1 MTKTVVMKAAD
12 LCEGDKVR
20 ADGVTYTVRRAKQIK
35 RKIPARYEK
44 QTHLILETKG
54 KVNGR
59 SSKKQET
66 TTLFSDDEV
75 EVMSRPGMRW
85 KMDRFKEAN
94 ARYINTF
101 ACALTGS
108 GITLASGLGGYT
120 PMLASMGMLGLT
132 LIASILVYIYTE

>member
-1 MTKTVVMKAAD
+1 MTRTVVMKADAICD
-12 LCEGDKVR
+12 GDRIK
-20 ADGVTYTVRRAKQIK
+20 ADGVIYTVKRARQIK

-44 QTHLILETKG
+44 QVNLILETKG

-59 SSKKQET
+59 SSKKQEI
-66 TTLFSDDEV
+66 TTLFNDDEV
-75 EVMSRPGMRW
+75 EVMSRPGMQW
-85 KMDRFKEAN
+85 KVDRFKEAN

-108 GITLASGLGGYT
+108 GITLATGLSGLT

-132 LIASILVYIYTE
+132 LMASVLVYVYTE